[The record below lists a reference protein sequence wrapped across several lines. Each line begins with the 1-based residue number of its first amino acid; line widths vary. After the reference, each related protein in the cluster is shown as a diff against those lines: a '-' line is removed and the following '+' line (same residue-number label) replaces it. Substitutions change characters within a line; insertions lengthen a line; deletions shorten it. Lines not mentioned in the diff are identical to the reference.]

1 MAIDRELTQEQCR
14 IPARMI
20 AERIVREPEFDE
32 TYRAFEWGSI
42 KAPHYLLYAEAWHFL
57 ISTKETTR
65 FHRDWLTKRPPAVQ
79 VEGFDVHHYHRP
91 RNGSLQSSHLA
102 LLSQTGISPLP
113 PTQDP
118 GSQVEAN
125 EPDTQIPKSPVQGPR
140 APGAGPTA

>member
-1 MAIDRELTQEQCR
+1 MFTTTIDPEMAL
-14 IPARMI
+14 
-20 AERIVREPEFDE
+20 
-32 TYRAFEWGSI
+32 S
-42 KAPHYLLYAEAWHFL
+42 K
-57 ISTKETTR
+57 
-65 FHRDWLTKRPPAVQ
+65 
-79 VEGFDVHHYHRP
+79 
-91 RNGSLQSSHLA
+91 SSRLA